1 MFGFFAVIK
10 TTSLIK
16 FVAVCSVESL
26 QLKGRYEEKDTVMD
40 LFSS

>member
-16 FVAVCSVESL
+16 TVGVCSVVSL
-26 QLKGRYEEKDTVMD
+26 QLKRTFSEKDTDAGMD
-40 LFSS
+40 E